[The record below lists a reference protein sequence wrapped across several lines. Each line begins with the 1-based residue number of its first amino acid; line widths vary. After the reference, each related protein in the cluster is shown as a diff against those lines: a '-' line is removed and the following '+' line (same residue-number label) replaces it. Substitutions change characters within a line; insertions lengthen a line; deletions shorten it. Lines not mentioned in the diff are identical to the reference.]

1 MIIIVHLQE
10 QNILDKNLLA
20 FIQDEQ
26 QDHLENVEKIE
37 NELNDVFSKKVQ
49 EKVEKLT
56 VIEKEENQ
64 KIEKQMQKINLEKE
78 ELTYRR
84 ENFER
89 EKLNFE
95 QNLAFSAFQR
105 CSDSLGKKKKFLFG
119 MGTLKFGR
127 Q

>member
-1 MIIIVHLQE
+1 M
-10 QNILDKNLLA
+10 
-20 FIQDEQ
+20 
-26 QDHLENVEKIE
+26 ENVEKIE
-37 NELNDVFSKKVQ
+37 NELNDVFSKKVK

-64 KIEKQMQKINLEKE
+64 KIEKQMQKLNLEKE

-95 QNLAFSAFQR
+95 QNLAFSTFQR
-105 CSDSLGKKKKFLFG
+105 CSDSLGKKKSSCLEWELSNLEGSKKICANICL
-119 MGTLKFGR
+119 LSIKR
-127 Q
+127 I

>member
-1 MIIIVHLQE
+1 M
-10 QNILDKNLLA
+10 
-20 FIQDEQ
+20 
-26 QDHLENVEKIE
+26 ENVEKIE
-37 NELNDVFSKKVQ
+37 KELNDVFSKKVK

-64 KIEKQMQKINLEKE
+64 KIEKQMQKLNLEKG

-95 QNLAFSAFQR
+95 QR
-105 CSDSLGKKKKFLFG
+105 CSDSLGKKIRFLFG